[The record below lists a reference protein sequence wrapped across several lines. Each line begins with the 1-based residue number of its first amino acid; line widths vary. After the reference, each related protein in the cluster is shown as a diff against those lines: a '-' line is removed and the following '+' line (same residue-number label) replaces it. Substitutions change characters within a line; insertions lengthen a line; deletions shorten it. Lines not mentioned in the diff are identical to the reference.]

1 MNNEELTVKVTEIDS
16 RSKSNSHRLTEVEER
31 LAENEKLTQSVALIA
46 QRQDTIESDVKEIK
60 GDVKSLTA
68 KPGKRW
74 DSIVEKALL
83 VIVAAIIGYVI
94 KQMGF

>member
-16 RSKSNSHRLTEVEER
+16 RSKSNSHRLNEVEER